1 VNYTMNN
8 FSTWL
13 AVVMLVIFTTM
24 VGLAFTYP
32 TGARFMPLVVGI
44 PGLVLCLL
52 QLVQD
57 YLRSRKSSVLEHF
70 HSQPQAGT
78 PVAPA
83 GESEEQEFGP
93 HTVRNEI
100 TMWVYLVG
108 YITSILLFGF
118 LISIPILVA
127 LYLHFEAKASRL
139 VSIIAGLASVTVVYF
154 LFEYILRFKLHEGF
168 VTSQV
173 IKSLG
178 L

>member
-1 VNYTMNN
+1 VTYSLNN

-13 AVVMLVIFTTM
+13 AVIMLVIFTTM

-32 TGARFMPLVVGI
+32 TGARFMPLVVGL
-44 PGLVLCLL
+44 PGILLCVL

-57 YLRSRKSSVLEHF
+57 VLRARKSSVLDHF
-70 HSQPQAGT
+70 HPQPQAGT
-78 PVAPA
+78 PENPEA
-83 GESEEQEFGP
+83 EEQEFGA

-100 TMWVYLVG
+100 TMWVYLVS
-108 YITSILLFGF
+108 YISSILLFGF

-127 LYLHFEAKASRL
+127 IYLHLEAKAGRL
-139 VSIIAGLASVTVVYF
+139 VSIISGLACVTAVYF
-154 LFEYILRFKLHEGF
+154 LFEYVLRFKLHTGF
-168 VTSQV
+168 VTEQV